1 MGEMVGQLGRPFADR
16 ALTGLNSTLISYG
29 ERMAGKTFVLDGCPS
44 ASPSGL
50 PSAGVASA
58 VVRELF
64 AMVSDAHQRNVT
76 RFSVTVTCVE
86 LKGDL
91 IRDLFSTSSGPSAPK
106 HDIRRDP
113 EGHMFVS
120 DLTYVQIN
128 SADDYERLRRI
139 LQSRR
144 STHSWRTQ
152 CVITILVDGTHLP
165 SGRPLPTG
173 RITFVDL
180 AASQRPLRGDP
191 LSDSAREQQRIAK
204 SLGTLGDVLTAIA
217 CRHAYIPYRQ
227 SRLTMLLH
235 DALACESQVVLV
247 ANVFV
252 DEQHA
257 PETLNTLLFGARI
270 KAAPEAAPP
279 GSSPRDRTWR
289 AASSSLR
296 SPPVTPGTSSEP
308 LQAYLPLSPRR

>member
-1 MGEMVGQLGRPFADR
+1 MTLGTSFP
-16 ALTGLNSTLISYG
+16 
-29 ERMAGKTFVLDGCPS
+29 
-44 ASPSGL
+44 
-50 PSAGVASA
+50 
-58 VVRELF
+58 
-64 AMVSDAHQRNVT
+64 HT
-76 RFSVTVTCVE
+76 R
-86 LKGDL
+86 
-91 IRDLFSTSSGPSAPK
+91 
-106 HDIRRDP
+106 
-113 EGHMFVS
+113 
-120 DLTYVQIN
+120 QIN

-144 STHSWRTQ
+144 STQLAHS
-152 CVITILVDGTHLP
+152 V
-165 SGRPLPTG
+165 
-173 RITFVDL
+173 
-180 AASQRPLRGDP
+180 
-191 LSDSAREQQRIAK
+191 SDSAREQQRIAK